1 MILMVVFSKHGFF
14 QHPVRPPGWKPGDTA
29 AKDGCRYGG
38 SHCSSPAARI
48 LLLQNEKSCH
58 DWDMS
63 LPVISI
69 AQMREWERATWE
81 TGQTEAEVIP
91 RVAGKIAQRALQL
104 KRSGDAILILAG
116 KGHNGDDARATR
128 EFLTDRRVETLDVI
142 APESKLPEL
151 ERALSQKPALV
162 IDGLFGI
169 GLNRPLADDWKK
181 IIKTVNQSG
190 IPVLAVDVPSG
201 LNAGTGEPASPGVA
215 VEAAVT
221 LTIGAPKTGLL
232 APNAWPFVGRLEV
245 ADDVGLIPCPHTSE
259 LNWTLP
265 EDFQNF
271 PARRS
276 VAGHKGTFGHLG
288 IIAGSFGFHGAAI
301 LAARAALRAQPGL
314 ITLFTQESVY
324 HVVATQLQAA
334 MVNLWTPDLK
344 LPDTV
349 SAVLVGPGLAAPGLF
364 DAMSHIMRRLWRD
377 SPLPIIV
384 DASTL
389 DWLPMGPSAKNVI
402 RIVTPHPGEA
412 ARMLSTTKQQVQL
425 NRPKAAREISR
436 RYGNCWVVLK
446 GHQTLVGR
454 NDGEIFVNPSG
465 NPHLAQGGS
474 GDVLAG
480 YLAGLFAQRPL
491 PEDAGKL
498 IRFAVWQ
505 HGAAADALQASRAN
519 WVVADLVDDLGNA
532 R

>member
-1 MILMVVFSKHGFF
+1 M
-14 QHPVRPPGWKPGDTA
+14 P
-29 AKDGCRYGG
+29 
-38 SHCSSPAARI
+38 
-48 LLLQNEKSCH
+48 
-58 DWDMS
+58 
-63 LPVISI
+63 LPVINI

-81 TGQTEAEVIP
+81 TGQTEAEVTH
-91 RVAGKIAQRALQL
+91 RVGGKIAQRALQL
-104 KRSGDAILILAG
+104 TRPGDAILILAG
-116 KGHNGDDARATR
+116 KGHNGDDARAAQIYLDGRKGILLDVTDPQTALP
-128 EFLTDRRVETLDVI
+128 EFLQHTSLKKSGTGILPVKDRLEACPTLI
-142 APESKLPEL
+142 
-151 ERALSQKPALV
+151 

-169 GLNRPLADDWKK
+169 GLDRPLADDWRKF
-181 IIKTVNQSG
+181 IEIVNRSG

-201 LNAGTGEPASPGVA
+201 LNADTGDPTSPGA
-215 VEAAVT
+215 AIEAAVT

-232 APNAWPFVGRLEV
+232 AHNAWPFVGRLEV
-245 ADDVGLIPCPHTSE
+245 AADVGLAPCPHTGE

-271 PARRS
+271 PPRRS

-301 LAARAALRAQPGL
+301 LATRAAQRAQPGL

-324 HVVATQLQAA
+324 HVVAAQLQAA
-334 MVNLWTPDLK
+334 MVNLWTPDLR

-349 SAVLVGPGLAAPGLF
+349 TAVLVGPGLAAPGLA
-364 DAMSHIMRRLWRD
+364 DVMSPTTTRRIWRD
-377 SPLPIIV
+377 SLLPVVV

-389 DWLPMGPSAKNVI
+389 DWLPMGTSAKNAI

-412 ARMLSTTKQQVQL
+412 ARLLNMTNQQVQL
-425 NRPKAAREISR
+425 NRPKALREISR
-436 RYGNCWVVLK
+436 RFGNCWVVLK

-454 NDGEIFVNPSG
+454 SAGLRSDGVSSPQDGEIFVNPSG

-480 YLAGLFAQRPL
+480 YLAGLLAQRPL
-491 PEDAGKL
+491 QADVGKL

-519 WVVADLVDDLGNA
+519 WVVADLIGELGNA